1 MRTHQ
6 EIDARSLAMHRLIAE
21 KVRREPALLEA
32 AKATLARWRSI
43 GDASTRAYDEQW
55 ERALSEGLEAT
66 LRVALEDSERGDA
79 MRQCSPFP
87 GILTPRE
94 RFAFLRA
101 WKDSHE

>member
-21 KVRREPALLEA
+21 KVRGEPALLEA
-32 AKATLARWRSI
+32 ARATLARWRSI

-66 LRVALEDSERGDA
+66 PRVALEDSERGDA

-87 GILTPRE
+87 GILTPRP
-94 RFAFLRA
+94 LRVPA
-101 WKDSHE
+101 CVEGLA